1 MLILLVL
8 IAIVWSNF
16 FASSVLLYLY
26 CAPLYTQQYKQ
37 FFTKQFSCQLG
48 EPSNIFDNLEKYI
61 LKFWQIHFICQLRS
75 PQWVRVRTLNS
86 CVISRLCQV
95 SSRNSILTNT
105 FRQFEQIYLT
115 VWKNIFENF
124 TTCIS
129 NFDKYIWQFE
139 QIYLIIWTNIFD
151 NLNKY
156 IWQFEQIYMTIW
168 TNIFDSLDKYISNFG
183 KYSESEILNSS
194 IISSLCQVR
203 FPKEIQHLFKLCAHK
218 TATQSLDLSNL
229 SLNKKIVSIFTFSP
243 TTDPTHTAWKAQLY
257 LGWPGPCIALQDFL
271 SSLRKGFLDG
281 QIQWHLM

>member
-1 MLILLVL
+1 MWRRSLEQLCHWTWFDWLLLFVILILFDISNTNANTISTNSNSL
-8 IAIVWSNF
+8 IKF

-61 LKFWQIHFICQLRS
+61 LKFWQKHFICQLRS

-124 TTCIS
+124 TICIS
-129 NFDKYIWQFE
+129 NFDKYIWKFE

-168 TNIFDSLDKYISNFG
+168 TNIFDRLDKYISNFG
-183 KYSESEILNSS
+183 KYSESEVLNSAV
-194 IISSLCQVR
+194 ISSLCQVR
-203 FPKEIQHLFKLCAHK
+203 FPKEIQHLFKLFKQPH
-218 TATQSLDLSNL
+218 NL
-229 SLNKKIVSIFTFSP
+229 
-243 TTDPTHTAWKAQLY
+243 
-257 LGWPGPCIALQDFL
+257 
-271 SSLRKGFLDG
+271 
-281 QIQWHLM
+281 